1 MLHDRSLVQANQKGR
16 LQSVDFK
23 RLVVYLK
30 VIITFFLFLEYQAER
45 SIWFK
50 KKRFRTKIY
59 HRRVAVSKLIGKVS
73 AFTAIR
79 GGNSPSPQN
88 ASSLPLTRAAFQCAT
103 SYQARM
109 CAMNEAL
116 ARMKSA
122 CCSKVCVT
130 KQRAPLWRSPLPFIV
145 LLMQKHRLFEILVIW
160 RCVTGEH

>member
-1 MLHDRSLVQANQKGR
+1 MRRLKAGKLSLKSLLPHSSRPTKDAFLQKCS
-16 LQSVDFK
+16 QFN
-23 RLVVYLK
+23 VVIYDKSTK
-30 VIITFFLFLEYQAER
+30 VFENADAC
-45 SIWFK
+45 SM
-50 KKRFRTKIY
+50 
-59 HRRVAVSKLIGKVS
+59 VAVSKLIGKVS

-122 CCSKVCVT
+122 CCSKV
-130 KQRAPLWRSPLPFIV
+130 
-145 LLMQKHRLFEILVIW
+145 
-160 RCVTGEH
+160 G